1 MPWGTPAPPPP
12 APDDKGGWDEVVEG
26 LLMVGI
32 AATLLPIAV
41 VAIIGAIAYR
51 RAGLRAWTYWALATI
66 TAGIGLAIVG
76 WPTWLTDYEHG
87 YGVVGGHAVDVLL
100 WLPLAVPVG
109 CITGLAL
116 GRTWKYL
123 AKRSRHP
130 WPVLPVPEGRAR
142 WFRRDTT
149 VDFTTD
155 MNLNWNGKGLR
166 PGILDDRNEA
176 AAQDP
181 KRAVDAPVPGRFTLG
196 HTVIPVNR
204 ANRRRPTWN
213 LMTAQYHLLVLS
225 QPGGGKTYSLVIPNV
240 LQWTGA
246 VVVSTTKLTEA
257 DILANTFSARSR
269 MGAGALVFDP
279 SGQSGYDFPGHNPA
293 KRAGKSWDEARKAAQ
308 AFAAGS
314 GIGAKQTDSTGD
326 FFRTTATN
334 MLAPY
339 LRAAGLAGRG
349 MPDILRWLQ
358 ASGKAHDDALAEVRA
373 ILEAQG
379 PGVEADALGGLS
391 GAAAGSAD
399 SIGDTHQTVLKL
411 LSTWQ
416 SERVRH
422 LTRDSDWDMEEFL
435 ESGGTLYLLSLEN
448 SEEFRP
454 LFTMLVSE
462 LFSAGERVAR
472 RNGGTLDPPI
482 AFILD
487 ETANICPIPDLD
499 DRLSTTRE
507 WARIMT
513 VWQDL
518 AQIEKLYGPEGARIL
533 KGSTDSKMAFRI
545 GEYSTAEWIAKEL
558 GEKQYDQ
565 VVYSPARR
573 IWEVAPQ
580 PTVTPRVTVPRATP
594 DEIMAFGSTSDPGDR
609 RALVFPAGEP
619 GHEVRLRG
627 WEQDTG
633 IQRHIRVVLGEDK
646 TVDGDC
652 PPLPDP
658 APAGTGDGAGRV
670 ASMAQGEDAVVWP
683 TEVVARSNGHHPDP
697 DEELAEAMAEDDEDE
712 ELDLDLPIVIERLE
726 DREEVT
732 GMARSR

>member
-1 MPWGTPAPPPP
+1 MPWGAQPQ
-12 APDDKGGWDEVVEG
+12 PDADQDRKGAGEELAEG
-26 LLMVGI
+26 LLMAGI
-32 AATLLPIAV
+32 GVALLPIAV
-41 VAIIGAIAYR
+41 IAVIGAVLYR
-51 RAGLRAWTYWALATI
+51 RAGPRAWIYWALAI
-66 TAGIGLAIVG
+66 WTAGIGLAILG
-76 WPTWLTDYEHG
+76 GPTWAADYEHG
-87 YGVVGGHAVDVLL
+87 YADLFRGQLVGVAL
-100 WLPLAVPVG
+100 WLPVAVPAG
-109 CITGLAL
+109 CIGGLTL
-116 GRTWKYL
+116 GRVWRYL

-149 VDFTTD
+149 VDYAID

-166 PGILDDRNEA
+166 PGILDDRNEK
-176 AAQDP
+176 AAQDG
-181 KRAVDAPVPGRFTLG
+181 KRATDAPIPGRFTLG
-196 HTVIPVNR
+196 YTVIPGSR
-204 ANRRRPTWN
+204 KNRRLPTWD

-240 LQWTGA
+240 LQWAGA

-279 SGQSGYDFPGHNPA
+279 SGQSGYDFPGWNPLR
-293 KRAGKSWDEARKAAQ
+293 RARESWDSARKVAQ

-314 GIGAKQTDSTGD
+314 GAGAQQTDSTGD

-339 LRAAGLAGRG
+339 LRAAALANRD
-349 MPDILRWLQ
+349 MLTILRWLQ
-358 ASGKAHDDALAEVRA
+358 ASGKAHEAALAEVRG

-379 PGVEADALGGLS
+379 PGVESDALGGLS

-399 SIGDTHQTVLKL
+399 SIGDTHQTVIKL

-416 SERVRH
+416 SDRVRQ
-422 LTRDSDWDMEEFL
+422 LTRDSSWDMEEFL
-435 ESGGTLYLLSLEN
+435 ESHGTLYLLSLEN

-462 LFSAGERVAR
+462 LFAAGERVAR
-472 RNGGTLDPPI
+472 RNGGMLDPPI

-499 DRLSTTRE
+499 QRLATTRE

-518 AQIEKLYGPEGARIL
+518 AQVEKLYGEVGARIL
-533 KGSTDSKMAFRI
+533 KGSTDAKMVFRI
-545 GEYSTAEWIAKEL
+545 GEISTAEWVAKEL
-558 GEKQYDQ
+558 GEQQYDQ

-580 PTVTPRVTVPRATP
+580 PTVTPRVTVPRASP
-594 DEIMAFGSTSDPGDR
+594 DEIMAFGSTLEGDR

-627 WEQDTG
+627 WEQDAG
-633 IQRHIRVVLGEDK
+633 IARHIRVVLGEEEDIPLGADSPGPA
-646 TVDGDC
+646 TDGD
-652 PPLPDP
+652 
-658 APAGTGDGAGRV
+658 GTGRSRKVEQEEWLTDGLGL
-670 ASMAQGEDAVVWP
+670 SK
-683 TEVVARSNGHHPDP
+683 GHHPEPED
-697 DEELAEAMAEDDEDE
+697 ELARAMAEDEEDA
-712 ELDLDLPIVIERLE
+712 ELDLDLPTAVEHLE
-726 DREEVT
+726 DREHSP

>member
-1 MPWGTPAPPPP
+1 MPTRTE
-12 APDDKGGWDEVVEG
+12 KGPGKNWPRG
-26 LLMVGI
+26 LLMAGI
-32 AATLLPIAV
+32 GVALLPIAV
-41 VAIIGAIAYR
+41 IAVIGAVLYR
-51 RAGLRAWTYWALATI
+51 RAGPRAWIYWALAI
-66 TAGIGLAIVG
+66 LTAGIGLAILG
-76 WPTWLTDYEHG
+76 GPTWAADYEHG
-87 YGVVGGHAVDVLL
+87 YADLFRGQLVGVAL
-100 WLPLAVPVG
+100 WLPVAVPAG

-116 GRTWKYL
+116 GRVWRYL
-123 AKRSRHP
+123 AKRSRHN
-130 WPVLPVPEGRAR
+130 WPVLPVPQGRAR

-149 VDFTTD
+149 EDYAED

-166 PGILDDRNEA
+166 PAILDDRNEK
-176 AAQDP
+176 AAQDG
-181 KRAVDAPVPGRFTLG
+181 KRATDAPIPGRFTLG
-196 HTVIPVNR
+196 YTVIPGSR
-204 ANRRRPTWN
+204 KNRRLPTWD

-240 LQWTGA
+240 LQWAGA

-279 SGQSGYDFPGHNPA
+279 SGQSGYDFPGWNPLR
-293 KRAGKSWDEARKAAQ
+293 RARESWDSARKVAQ
-308 AFAAGS
+308 ALAAGS
-314 GIGAKQTDSTGD
+314 GAGAQQRDSTGE
-326 FFRTTATN
+326 FFQVTATN

-339 LRAAGLAGRG
+339 LRAAGLANRD
-349 MPDILRWLQ
+349 MLTILRWLQ
-358 ASGKAHDDALAEVRA
+358 ASGKAHDAALTEVRA

-399 SIGDTHQTVLKL
+399 SIGDTHQTVIKL

-416 SERVRH
+416 SDRVRQ
-422 LTRDSDWDMEEFL
+422 LTRDSSWDMEEFL
-435 ESGGTLYLLSLEN
+435 ESHGTLYLLSLEN

-462 LFSAGERVAR
+462 LFAAGERVAR
-472 RNGGTLDPPI
+472 RNGGMLDPPI

-499 DRLSTTRE
+499 QRLATTRE

-518 AQIEKLYGPEGARIL
+518 AQIEKLYGEVGARIL
-533 KGSTDSKMAFRI
+533 KGSTDSKMVFRI
-545 GEYSTAEWIAKEL
+545 GEISTAEWVAKEL

-573 IWEVAPQ
+573 IWDVAPQ
-580 PTVTPRVTVPRATP
+580 PTVTPRVTVPRASP
-594 DEIMAFGSTSDPGDR
+594 DEIMAFGSTLEGDR

-627 WEQDTG
+627 WEQDAG
-633 IQRHIRVVLGEDK
+633 IARHLRVVPGEDEAL
-646 TVDGDC
+646 DGDC
-652 PPLPDP
+652 PGLPDP

-670 ASMAQGEDAVVWP
+670 TSMTLGEDSMEWP
-683 TEVVARSNGHHPDP
+683 IYGPLRSNGHHLEPNPD
-697 DEELAEAMAEDDEDE
+697 DELALAMAEDDEDE
-712 ELDLDLPIVIERLE
+712 ELDLDLPLVIERLE

-732 GMARSR
+732 RMARSR